1 MGVLDSVR
9 RTGKQPD
16 LISSMRSNATDTKL
30 PSVFYLTRFG
40 KSYLPLILLSL
51 GLLIGGRTLVSIQP
65 IWLKKVIDG
74 IADHSAFAVILTFL
88 GVYFLLSLGQIVLD
102 FFRDFVFAPVQQG
115 ISTRMAEA
123 LYTHLLDLPVAYH
136 HEQKLGALSKR
147 LTRGSR
153 AFAFMMDIVVLTL
166 LPTFVEL
173 VIVTTLLLRLYAP
186 IYALVTLGSVV
197 AYTIFTVWATEKRQR
212 WRLAANEAEDA
223 VSSHEIDS
231 VGNIDT
237 VKYFNNEPWLKKQ
250 YHPLIGT
257 WHTANVTSNRVFA
270 LVAGGQG
277 LILAIGMGITLY
289 LAVQQSGKGILT
301 VGDLVLLSAYIV
313 RLTAPITTLGF
324 IYRGLK
330 DNYTDL
336 QGISKILQEE
346 VTIKEP
352 TEPQVIETVKGD
364 VCFDHVSFSY
374 ETDRRILNDV
384 NLDIKPGMR
393 VAFVGPSGSG
403 KSTIV
408 KLLFRFF
415 EPTSGNILIDG
426 VPLNRLSKEAR
437 HDIFAIV
444 PQEPSL
450 FNDTIAAN
458 IRFGKPDAT
467 VQEIEDAARLANI
480 HNFISGLP
488 AKYDTVVGERG
499 VKLSGGEKQR
509 VAIARAI
516 LRNPKVLVFDEATSS
531 LDSTNEKEIQEALDK
546 IARGRTT
553 IAVAHRLST
562 IANSDIIYVLGNGG
576 IAEQGTHHELLEKEG
591 AYARLW
597 RTQISHKREHEKSTE
612 DLLAAV

>member
-1 MGVLDSVR
+1 MSSKPKDS
-9 RTGKQPD
+9 
-16 LISSMRSNATDTKL
+16 
-30 PSVFYLTRFG
+30 SVFYLTRFG
-40 KSYLPLILLSL
+40 KPYLPLILLSL
-51 GLLIGGRTLVSIQP
+51 GLLVAGRILISIQP

-74 IADHSAFAVILTFL
+74 IAAGNAFTVVLGFL
-88 GVYFLLSLGQIVLD
+88 VVYFLLSLGQIVVD
-102 FFRDFVFAPVQQG
+102 FFRDFFFAPAQQG
-115 ISTRMAEA
+115 ISRKMLEA

-136 HEQKLGALSKR
+136 HEQKLGALSKK
-147 LTRGSR
+147 LTRGGR
-153 AFAFMMDIVVLTL
+153 AFVFMMDIVILTL

-173 VIVTTLLLRLYAP
+173 IIVTALLLRLYAP
-186 IYALVTLGSVV
+186 IYALVTLGTVIL
-197 AYTIFTVWATEKRQR
+197 YTIFTVWATEKRQR

-257 WHTANVTSNRVFA
+257 WYTANVTSNRVFA

-277 LILAIGMGITLY
+277 LILTIGMGITLY
-289 LAVQQSGKGILT
+289 LAVQQAGNRVLT

-313 RLTAPITTLGF
+313 RLTAPISTLGF
-324 IYRGLK
+324 IYREMK
-330 DNYTDL
+330 DNFTDL

-352 TEPQVIETVKGD
+352 DKPQVIQTVKGD
-364 VCFDHVSFSY
+364 VVFDHVDFSY
-374 ETDRRILNDV
+374 DNDRPILNDV
-384 NLDIKPGMR
+384 NLHIKPGMR
-393 VAFVGPSGSG
+393 VAFVGPSGAG

-415 EPTSGNILIDG
+415 EPTGGNILIDG
-426 VPLNRLSKEAR
+426 VPLNELGKEAR

-458 IRFGKPDAT
+458 IRFGRPDAT
-467 VQEIEDAARLANI
+467 QSEIEEAAKLANI
-480 HNFISGLP
+480 HDFINGLP
-488 AKYDTVVGERG
+488 EKYETVVGERG

-516 LRNPKVLVFDEATSS
+516 IRNPKVLVFDEATSS
-531 LDSTNEKEIQEALDK
+531 LDSHNEKEIQEALDK
-546 IARGRTT
+546 IAEGRTT

-562 IANSDIIYVLGNGG
+562 IANSDTIYVLGNGG
-576 IAEQGTHHELLEKEG
+576 IAEQGTHDELLKREG

-597 RTQISHKREHEKSTE
+597 QTQIASKGEQEQA
-612 DLLAAV
+612 LLEL

>member
-1 MGVLDSVR
+1 MPSKPNDSK
-9 RTGKQPD
+9 T
-16 LISSMRSNATDTKL
+16 

-40 KSYLPLILLSL
+40 KPYLPQIILSL
-51 GLLIGGRTLVSIQP
+51 GLLVAGRVLVSIQP
-65 IWLKKVIDG
+65 LWLKKVIDG
-74 IADHSAFAVILTFL
+74 IGDHSAFTVILGFL
-88 GVYFLLSLGQIVLD
+88 GIYFLLSLGQITFD
-102 FFRDFVFAPVQQG
+102 FFRDFTFAPVQQG
-115 ISTRMAEA
+115 VSTRMAEA

-173 VIVTTLLLRLYAP
+173 LIVTTLLLRLYAP
-186 IYALVTLGSVV
+186 IYALVTLGTVV
-197 AYTIFTVWATEKRQR
+197 IYTFFTVWATEKRQR
-212 WRLAANEAEDA
+212 WRLAANAAEDA

-250 YHPLIGT
+250 YHPLIGA
-257 WHTANVTSNRVFA
+257 WHNANVTSNRVFA

-289 LAVQQSGKGILT
+289 LAVQQAGSRVLT

-330 DNYTDL
+330 DNFTDL

-352 TEPQVIETVKGD
+352 TTPQVIGTVRGD
-364 VCFDHVSFSY
+364 VQFDHVDFSY
-374 ETDRRILNDV
+374 DNERAILNDV

-393 VAFVGPSGSG
+393 VAFVGPSGAG

-415 EPTSGNILIDG
+415 EPTGGKILIDG
-426 VPLNRLSKEAR
+426 VPLNQLGKEAR

-467 VQEIEDAARLANI
+467 VGEIEAAAALANI
-480 HNFISGLP
+480 HTFISGLP
-488 AKYDTVVGERG
+488 EKYETIVGERG

-562 IANSDIIYVLGNGG
+562 IAGSDTIYVLGGGG
-576 IAEQGTHHELLEKEG
+576 IAEQGTHDELLQKDG
-591 AYARLW
+591 AYAQLW
-597 RTQISHKREHEKSTE
+597 RTQISSKGDQEGQEAQEERE
-612 DLLAAV
+612 LAVGSLM

>member
-1 MGVLDSVR
+1 MQSKPKDS
-9 RTGKQPD
+9 
-16 LISSMRSNATDTKL
+16 
-30 PSVFYLTRFG
+30 SVFYLTRFG
-40 KSYLPLILLSL
+40 KPYVLLILLSL
-51 GLLIGGRTLVSIQP
+51 GLLVAGRVLVSIQP

-74 IADHSAFAVILTFL
+74 IAAHNAFSVILGFL
-88 GVYFLLSLGQIVLD
+88 GVYFLLSLGQIIVD
-102 FFRDFVFAPVQQG
+102 FLRDFTFAPAQQG
-115 ISTRMAEA
+115 VSRNMLEA
-123 LYTHLLDLPVAYH
+123 LYRHLLDLPVAYH
-136 HEQKLGALSKR
+136 HEQKLGALSKK
-147 LTRGSR
+147 LTRGGR
-153 AFAFMMDIVVLTL
+153 AFVFMMDIVILTL

-173 VIVTTLLLRLYAP
+173 IIVTVLLLNLYAP
-186 IYALVTLGSVV
+186 VYALITLGTVV
-197 AYTIFTVWATEKRQR
+197 LYTIFTVWATEKRQR

-257 WHTANVTSNRVFA
+257 WYNANVMSNRIFA

-277 LILAIGMGITLY
+277 FILTIGMGLILY
-289 LAVQQSGKGILT
+289 LSVQQAGNGVLT

-313 RLTAPITTLGF
+313 RLTAPISTLGF
-324 IYRGLK
+324 VYREMK
-330 DNYTDL
+330 DNLTDL
-336 QGISKILQEE
+336 QGIAKILQEE

-352 TEPQVIETVKGD
+352 DTPQAIKTVQGD
-364 VCFDHVSFSY
+364 VFFDHVSFSY
-374 ETDRRILNDV
+374 DGERPILNDV

-393 VAFVGPSGSG
+393 VAFVGPSGAG

-415 EPTSGNILIDG
+415 EPTKGNILIDG
-426 VPLNRLSKEAR
+426 VPLNMLDKEAR

-467 VQEIEDAARLANI
+467 EKEIEEAAKLANI
-480 HNFISGLP
+480 HYFICSLP
-488 AKYDTVVGERG
+488 EKYETVVGERG

-516 LRNPKVLVFDEATSS
+516 IRNPKVLVFDEATSS

-546 IARGRTT
+546 IAKGRTT

-562 IANSDIIYVLGNGG
+562 IANSDTIYVLGNGG
-576 IAEQGTHHELLEKEG
+576 IAEQGTHDELLRMDG
-591 AYARLW
+591 SYAQLW
-597 RTQISHKREHEKSTE
+597 RTQISSKGDPEQA
-612 DLLAAV
+612 D

>member
-1 MGVLDSVR
+1 MSSKPKDS
-9 RTGKQPD
+9 
-16 LISSMRSNATDTKL
+16 
-30 PSVFYLTRFG
+30 SVFYLTRFG
-40 KSYLPLILLSL
+40 KPYLPLILLSL
-51 GLLIGGRTLVSIQP
+51 GLLVAGRILVSIQP

-74 IADHSAFAVILTFL
+74 IAAGNAFTVVLSFL
-88 GVYFLLSLGQIVLD
+88 VTYFLLSLGQIIVD
-102 FFRDFVFAPVQQG
+102 FFRDFAFAPAQQG
-115 ISTRMAEA
+115 VSRKMLEA

-136 HEQKLGALSKR
+136 HEQKLGALSKK
-147 LTRGSR
+147 LTRGGR
-153 AFAFMMDIVVLTL
+153 AFVFMMDIVVLTL

-173 VIVTTLLLRLYAP
+173 IIVTILLLRLYAP
-186 IYALVTLGSVV
+186 IYALVTLGTVIL
-197 AYTIFTVWATEKRQR
+197 YTIFTVWATEKRQR

-231 VGNIDT
+231 IGNIDT

-257 WHTANVTSNRVFA
+257 WYTANVTSNRIFA

-277 LILAIGMGITLY
+277 LILAVGMGITLY
-289 LAVQQSGKGILT
+289 LAVQQAGNRVLT
-301 VGDLVLLSAYIV
+301 VGDLVLLSAYIG
-313 RLTAPITTLGF
+313 RLTAPISTLGF
-324 IYRGLK
+324 IYREMK
-330 DNYTDL
+330 DNFTDL

-352 TEPQVIETVKGD
+352 DKPQRIDTVRGD
-364 VCFDHVSFSY
+364 VVFDRVNFSY
-374 ETDRRILNDV
+374 GKNRPILEGV
-384 NLDIKPGMR
+384 NLHIKPGMR
-393 VAFVGPSGSG
+393 VAFVGPSGAG

-415 EPTSGNILIDG
+415 EPTGGSILIDG
-426 VPLNRLSKEAR
+426 IPLNALGKDTR

-467 VQEIEDAARLANI
+467 QREIEEAAKLANI
-480 HNFISGLP
+480 HAFINGLP
-488 AKYDTVVGERG
+488 EKYETVVGERG

-516 LRNPKVLVFDEATSS
+516 IRNPKVLVFDEATSS
-531 LDSTNEKEIQEALDK
+531 LDSHNEKEIQEALDK
-546 IARGRTT
+546 IAEGRTT

-562 IANSDIIYVLGNGG
+562 IASSDTIYVLGNRG
-576 IAEQGTHHELLEKEG
+576 ITEQGTHDELLEKDG

-597 RTQISHKREHEKSTE
+597 RTQIASKGEQGQM
-612 DLLAAV
+612 D

>member
-1 MGVLDSVR
+1 MPSQPKDSSVL
-9 RTGKQPD
+9 
-16 LISSMRSNATDTKL
+16 
-30 PSVFYLTRFG
+30 YLTRFG
-40 KSYLPLILLSL
+40 KPYLPLILLSL
-51 GLLIGGRTLVSIQP
+51 GLLVVGRVLVSIQP

-74 IADHSAFAVILTFL
+74 IAGNNTFAIILGFL
-88 GVYFLLSLGQIVLD
+88 GTYFLLNLGQIIVD
-102 FFRDFVFAPVQQG
+102 FLRDFTFAPAQQG
-115 ISTRMAEA
+115 ISTRMANA

-136 HEQKLGALSKR
+136 HEQKLGALSKK
-147 LTRGSR
+147 LTRGGR

-173 VIVTTLLLRLYAP
+173 IIVTGLLLKLYAP
-186 IYALVTLGSVV
+186 IYALVTFGTVIV
-197 AYTIFTVWATEKRQR
+197 YTVFTVWATEKRQK
-212 WRLAANEAEDA
+212 WRLAANDAEDA

-250 YHPLIGT
+250 YHPLIGI
-257 WHTANVTSNRVFA
+257 WHDANVMSNRVFA

-277 LILAIGMGITLY
+277 LILAIGMAITLY
-289 LAVQQSGKGILT
+289 LAVRQAGSHTLT

-336 QGISKILQEE
+336 QGISRILQEE

-352 TEPQVIETVKGD
+352 TEPQTIPTGKGD
-364 VCFDHVSFSY
+364 VLFDHVDFSY
-374 ETDRRILNDV
+374 DNERPILKDV

-393 VAFVGPSGSG
+393 VAFVGPSGAG

-415 EPTSGNILIDG
+415 EPTGGKILVDG
-426 VPLNRLSKEAR
+426 VPLNALGKEAR

-467 VQEIEDAARLANI
+467 TGEIEEAAKLANI
-480 HNFISGLP
+480 HAFICGLP
-488 AKYDTVVGERG
+488 EKYGTIVGERG

-516 LRNPKVLVFDEATSS
+516 IRNPKVLVFDEATSS
-531 LDSTNEKEIQEALDK
+531 LDSTNEKEIQDALDK
-546 IARGRTT
+546 IAKGRTT

-562 IANSDIIYVLGNGG
+562 IAGSDIIYVLGNGG
-576 IAEQGTHHELLEKEG
+576 IAEQGTHDELLRKDG

-597 RTQISHKREHEKSTE
+597 RTQISGRSDREEFSAE
-612 DLLAAV
+612 A

>member
-1 MGVLDSVR
+1 M
-9 RTGKQPD
+9 
-16 LISSMRSNATDTKL
+16 LIHPMQSKPKD
-30 PSVFYLTRFG
+30 PSVLYLTRFG
-40 KSYLPLILLSL
+40 KPYLPLIVLSL
-51 GLLIGGRTLVSIQP
+51 GLLIAGRVLVSIQP

-74 IADHSAFAVILTFL
+74 IARGNAFAVILGFL
-88 GVYFLLSLGQIVLD
+88 GTYFLLSLGQILVD
-102 FFRDFVFAPVQQG
+102 FFRDFVFAPVRQG
-115 ISTRMAEA
+115 VSTRMLKA
-123 LYTHLLDLPVAYH
+123 LYTHLLDLQVAYH
-136 HEQKLGALSKR
+136 HEQKLGALSKK
-147 LTRGSR
+147 LTRGGR
-153 AFAFMMDIVVLTL
+153 AFAFLMDIVVLTL

-173 VIVTTLLLRLYAP
+173 IIVTALLLKLYAP
-186 IYALVTLGSVV
+186 IYALVTLSTVIV
-197 AYTIFTVWATEKRQR
+197 YTIFTLWATEKRQK

-237 VKYFNNEPWLKKQ
+237 VKYFNNEPWLKNQ
-250 YHPLIGT
+250 YHPLIGS
-257 WHTANVTSNRVFA
+257 WHNANIMSNRIFA

-277 LILAIGMGITLY
+277 LILALGMGITLY
-289 LAVQQSGKGILT
+289 LAVRQAGSRVLT

-313 RLTAPITTLGF
+313 RLTAPISTLSF
-324 IYRGLK
+324 IYREMK
-330 DNYTDL
+330 DNFTDL

-346 VTIKEP
+346 VTIQEP
-352 TEPQVIETVKGD
+352 TNPQVIKTVRGD
-364 VCFDHVSFSY
+364 VLFDHVNFSY
-374 ETDRRILNDV
+374 GNDRSILSDV
-384 NLDIKPGMR
+384 NLHIEPGKR
-393 VAFVGPSGSG
+393 VAFVGPSGAG

-415 EPTSGNILIDG
+415 EPTGGSIRIDG
-426 VPLNRLSKEAR
+426 VPLNELGKEAR

-467 VQEIEDAARLANI
+467 PEEIEVATRLANI
-480 HNFISGLP
+480 HDFIAALP
-488 AKYDTVVGERG
+488 EKYETVVGERG

-516 LRNPKVLVFDEATSS
+516 IRNPKVLVFDEATSS

-546 IARGRTT
+546 IAEGRTT

-562 IANSDIIYVLGNGG
+562 IANSDTIYVLGGGG
-576 IAEQGTHHELLEKEG
+576 IAEQGTHDELLKTDG

-597 RTQISHKREHEKSTE
+597 RTQISGQGGKSG
-612 DLLAAV
+612 LAEVRDDPICAPCNFAPCVTRDGYNT

>member
-1 MGVLDSVR
+1 MPSKNKDSS
-9 RTGKQPD
+9 
-16 LISSMRSNATDTKL
+16 I
-30 PSVFYLTRFG
+30 FYLTRFG
-40 KSYLPLILLSL
+40 KPYLSMIFLSL
-51 GLLIGGRTLVSIQP
+51 GLLVVGRVLVSIQP

-74 IADHSAFAVILTFL
+74 IAGGNAFTVILGFL
-88 GVYFLLSLGQIVLD
+88 GFYFLLSLGQILVD
-102 FFRDFVFAPVQQG
+102 FFRDFTFAPAQQG
-115 ISTRMAEA
+115 VSTRMAEA

-136 HEQKLGALSKR
+136 HEQKLGALSKK
-147 LTRGSR
+147 LTRGGR
-153 AFAFMMDIVVLTL
+153 AFAFMMDIVILTL

-173 VIVTTLLLRLYAP
+173 IIVTVLLLNLYAP
-186 IYALVTLGSVV
+186 IYALVTLGTVIL
-197 AYTIFTVWATEKRQR
+197 YTIFTVWATEKRQR

-257 WHTANVTSNRVFA
+257 WYTANVTSNRIFA

-277 LILAIGMGITLY
+277 LILAVGMGITLY
-289 LAVQQSGKGILT
+289 LAVQQAGSHALT

-313 RLTAPITTLGF
+313 RLTAPISTLGF
-324 IYRGLK
+324 IYREMK
-330 DNYTDL
+330 DNFTDL

-352 TEPQVIETVKGD
+352 LKPQVIETVKGD
-364 VCFDHVSFSY
+364 VLFDHVYFSY
-374 ETDRRILNDV
+374 DNERPILSDV

-393 VAFVGPSGSG
+393 VAFVGPSGAG

-415 EPTSGNILIDG
+415 EPTGGNIHVDG
-426 VPLNRLSKEAR
+426 VPLNALSKEAR

-458 IRFGKPDAT
+458 IRFGKPEAT
-467 VQEIEDAARLANI
+467 LGEVEAAAKLANI
-480 HNFISGLP
+480 HDFINGLP
-488 AKYDTVVGERG
+488 EKYETVVGERG

-516 LRNPKVLVFDEATSS
+516 IRDPKVLVFDEATSS

-546 IARGRTT
+546 IAKGRTT

-562 IANSDIIYVLGNGG
+562 IAGSDTIYVLGNGG
-576 IAEQGTHHELLEKEG
+576 IAEQGTHGELLRKG
-591 AYARLW
+591 GSYARLW
-597 RTQISHKREHEKSTE
+597 KTQISSKGEQEQV
-612 DLLAAV
+612 D

>member
-1 MGVLDSVR
+1 
-9 RTGKQPD
+9 
-16 LISSMRSNATDTKL
+16 
-30 PSVFYLTRFG
+30 
-40 KSYLPLILLSL
+40 
-51 GLLIGGRTLVSIQP
+51 
-65 IWLKKVIDG
+65 
-74 IADHSAFAVILTFL
+74 
-88 GVYFLLSLGQIVLD
+88 
-102 FFRDFVFAPVQQG
+102 
-115 ISTRMAEA
+115 
-123 LYTHLLDLPVAYH
+123 
-136 HEQKLGALSKR
+136 
-147 LTRGSR
+147 
-153 AFAFMMDIVVLTL
+153 MMDIVVLTL

-173 VIVTTLLLRLYAP
+173 IIVTALLLRLYAP
-186 IYALVTLGSVV
+186 IYALVTLGTVV
-197 AYTIFTVWATEKRQR
+197 LYTFFTVWATEKRQR

-223 VSSHEIDS
+223 VSSYEIDS

-257 WHTANVTSNRVFA
+257 WHSANVMSNRVFA

-277 LILAIGMGITLY
+277 LILALGMGFTLY
-289 LAVQQSGKGILT
+289 LAVEQAGSRTLT

-330 DNYTDL
+330 DNFTDL

-352 TEPQVIETVKGD
+352 TVPQVIPTVKGD
-364 VCFDHVSFSY
+364 VLFDHVDFSY
-374 ETDRRILNDV
+374 GNGRPILTDV
-384 NLDIKPGMR
+384 NLDIKPGSR
-393 VAFVGPSGSG
+393 VAFVGPSGAG

-415 EPTSGNILIDG
+415 EPTGGNILIDG
-426 VPLNRLSKEAR
+426 VPLNQLSKEAR

-467 VQEIEDAARLANI
+467 NKEIEEAARLANI
-480 HNFISGLP
+480 HDFISGLP
-488 AKYDTVVGERG
+488 EKYETVVGERG

-516 LRNPKVLVFDEATSS
+516 LRDPKVLVFDEATSS

-562 IANSDIIYVLGNGG
+562 IANSDTIYVLGGGG
-576 IAEQGTHHELLEKEG
+576 IAEQGTHDELLRRNG
-591 AYARLW
+591 AYAQLW
-597 RTQISHKREHEKSTE
+597 RTQIAGKEDSASTE
-612 DLLAAV
+612 MLELTELTGLREQGTPSVLR